1 MSIEATEKA
10 VQRVEV
16 RFFAAA
22 KAAAGRAS
30 DVVELPRDATVGDLE
45 AALGVGNPD
54 LARVLL
60 RCSYLRDSVA
70 VRDRDRALA
79 PCSVVEVLPPFA
91 GG

>member
-1 MSIEATEKA
+1 MRI
-10 VQRVEV
+10 EV

-22 KAAAGRAS
+22 KAAAGRAT
-30 DVVELPRDATVGDLE
+30 DVVELPHDATVGDLE
-45 AALGVGNPD
+45 TALGTDNPD

-60 RCSYLRDSVA
+60 RCSYLRDSMA

-79 PCSVVEVLPPFA
+79 PCSLVEVLPPFA

>member
-1 MSIEATEKA
+1 MSAETTGRPAL
-10 VQRVEV
+10 RVEV

-30 DVVELPRDATVGDLE
+30 DVVDLPHDATVGDLE
-45 AALGVGNPD
+45 AALGAGNPD

>member
-1 MSIEATEKA
+1 MTIDATDSP
-10 VQRVEV
+10 VQRIEV

-22 KAAAGRAS
+22 KAAAGRAH
-30 DVVELPRDATVGDLE
+30 DVVELPHDATVGDLE
-45 AALGVGNPD
+45 AALGTGNAD

-70 VRDRDRALA
+70 VRDRGRALA
-79 PCSVVEVLPPFA
+79 PCSVIEVLPPFA